1 MQHPLEFIPNQYRR
15 RIFFT
20 LLILTLILFGVFSIL
35 DIPLRTPAAPN
46 GIVSFELARTVGQA
60 NAITSEWK
68 RSSLLLSAVAGQA
81 NPDIVNIP
89 YAFAAFGLGLD
100 YLCMPV
106 YAFALAF
113 GTWLPAG
120 PHGGWP
126 KSLGAVAGY
135 GAFAAAVFD
144 AVENYALFQILLGRL
159 YSPYPELAFYCAVTK
174 FGLLFF
180 GLIYLLWAWFLT
192 NRRARENLALC
203 DLHSHFRAGHCFFLA
218 QW

>member
-1 MQHPLEFIPNQYRR
+1 MQHPLEFIPNPHRK

-20 LLILTLILFGVFSIL
+20 LLILTLILFGVFSVL

-46 GIVSFELARTVGQA
+46 GIVSFELAGTVAQA
-60 NAITSEWK
+60 TAITSEWK

-81 NPDIVNIP
+81 NPEIVNIP

-100 YLCMPV
+100 YLFMPV
-106 YAFALAF
+106 YAFTLAF
-113 GTWLPAG
+113 GTLLAADQ
-120 PHGGWP
+120 HGGLP

-135 GAFAAAVFD
+135 GAFAAPIFD

-159 YSPYPELAFYCAVTK
+159 FSPYPELAFYFAVTK

-180 GLIYLLWAWFLT
+180 GLIYSFGAWFLPHG
-192 NRRARENLALC
+192 RARENLAL
-203 DLHSHFRAGHCFFLA
+203 
-218 QW
+218 